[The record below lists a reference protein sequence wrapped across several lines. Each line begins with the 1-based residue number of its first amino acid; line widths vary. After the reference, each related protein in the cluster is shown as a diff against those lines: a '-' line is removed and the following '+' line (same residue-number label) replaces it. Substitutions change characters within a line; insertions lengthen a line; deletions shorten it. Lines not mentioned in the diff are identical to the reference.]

1 MTKKITIPYFPIGL
15 KYATP
20 VIAGLGVYLAIA
32 HYSIWAALLILLSVA
47 ILTSQYVTEIDLN
60 KKVIHDYLEFMWIP
74 LQNETKKFEQLDRI
88 VVTKGSYSQTL
99 NTRIQSRQI
108 DWTDYTATLLMDNY
122 NFIDLITRTE
132 KRELLKALKEFSEF
146 LKVGVEDRTTL
157 QHYWVNM
164 DRTFDE

>member
-1 MTKKITIPYFPIGL
+1 MIKKITIPYFPVGL

-32 HYSIWAALLILLSVA
+32 HYPVWAALLILLSVA
-47 ILTSQYVTEIDLN
+47 ILTSQYVTDIDLN